1 MSNVM
6 STARSCS
13 SARERISGFCK
24 AAVSGKGVP
33 EAIDARREQFGT
45 DRLTEA
51 LNSGK
56 AETPQEVLRTV
67 NQAVNDFVKDAPQFV
82 DSTPIESND
91 IQGWTCPVC
100 GEWIRGGECWN
111 CGYTM

>member
-67 NQAVNDFVKDAPQFV
+67 NQAVNDFVKDAPQF
-82 DSTPIESND
+82 DD
-91 IQGWTCPVC
+91 L
-100 GEWIRGGECWN
+100 
-111 CGYTM
+111 TMLCIKYNGPCA